1 MKKTAYDVVVLG
13 GGAGGVPAAIRAAQ
27 LGGRAAV
34 IEEKHL
40 GGLCMNRG
48 CVPFGQMMVA
58 SRFLSH
64 FSLAEE
70 MGIKAAK
77 VSTDLSALL
86 KRQDELVS
94 FMRQGVLGM
103 LNKNKVDLIRGQGR
117 LTGPGTVTV
126 KGEAFSFKKII
137 LATGS
142 HWLEPD
148 FPGCDLPEV
157 VNSDYLLSAK
167 KLPPRCLLFG
177 NNPHLIEMAQFLHH
191 FGSRLWLATPEKALL
206 SRENKTIR
214 TRMAKALQSQGL
226 TVLTAAEIQSLKRK
240 KDGVQARLKTKGK
253 EETVTVDL
261 VLTVRR
267 QARLEGL
274 GLEPVGL
281 DGKADFIQVN
291 ERMETGVEGVYAIG
305 DVAAPEE
312 RHYSH
317 LASSGGVVA
326 AENAM
331 GKDRTLDQ
339 KTVVRVVY
347 THPQVACVGLT
358 SREAKQAGYDVVTGS
373 APLSMN
379 PFGMITAQSEGL
391 VEVVADKKYGEI
403 LGAHMIGHGAA
414 EMVGQGVLAIQMEAT
429 LDELARAPFPHPTLS
444 ESVAEAARDALGWP
458 LYLP

>member
-1 MKKTAYDVVVLG
+1 MKKEVYDVVVLG

-34 IEEKHL
+34 IEENHL

-58 SRFLSH
+58 SRFLSR

-86 KRQDELVS
+86 ERQDELVS

-103 LNKNKVDLIRGQGR
+103 LNKNKVHLVRGQGK
-117 LTGPGTVTV
+117 LTAPGTVTV

-137 LATGS
+137 IATGS
-142 HWLEPD
+142 HWLKPD
-148 FPGCDLPEV
+148 FPDSDLPEV

-167 KLPPRCLLFG
+167 NLPRRCLLFG
-177 NNPHLIEMAQFLHH
+177 NSPHLIEMAQFLHH
-191 FGSRLWLATPEKALL
+191 FGSRVWLATPEKALL
-206 SRENKTIR
+206 SKENKTIR

-240 KDGVQARLKTKGK
+240 KDGLQAQLKTRGK
-253 EETVTVDL
+253 EESVTVDL

-267 QARLEGL
+267 RARLEGL
-274 GLEPVGL
+274 GLESVGL
-281 DGKADFIQVN
+281 NEKADFMVVN
-291 ERMETGVEGVYAIG
+291 KRMETGVEGVYAIG

-317 LASSGGVVA
+317 VASSGGVVA

-331 GKDRTLDQ
+331 GMNRTLDQ
-339 KTVVRVVY
+339 RTVVRVVY

-358 SREAKQAGYDVVTGS
+358 SREAKQAGYEVVTGS

-391 VEVVADKKYGEI
+391 VEMVADKKYGEI

-429 LDELARAPFPHPTLS
+429 LDELARTPFPHPTLS